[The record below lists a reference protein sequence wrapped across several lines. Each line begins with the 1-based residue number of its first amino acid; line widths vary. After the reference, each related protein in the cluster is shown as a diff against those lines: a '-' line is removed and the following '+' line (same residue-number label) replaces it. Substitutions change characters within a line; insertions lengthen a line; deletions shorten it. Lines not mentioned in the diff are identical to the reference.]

1 MAGDARDLCNHVVS
15 AGTDVLA
22 DVVNSSIVQ
31 NVLQSQ
37 VMRTNIVL
45 WIRIRSDP
53 ELFGLVA

>member
-15 AGTDVLA
+15 AGTDVLT
-22 DVVNSSIVQ
+22 DVVNSSLVQ

-37 VMRTNIVL
+37 VMRTNIAHRI
-45 WIRIRSDP
+45 WIRSDP